1 MGSTQPQTDELHAA
15 LHERLVQT
23 GEWHR
28 IMSSLRASLD
38 ESGWTA
44 NLRDHANA
52 QASLQRPLNLNDLM
66 DELGPYAQKS
76 IPPQVRVQ
84 VTAMLHDFVSRN
96 VEDA

>member
-28 IMSSLRASLD
+28 IMSSLRVALD

-44 NLRDHANA
+44 SLRDHANG
-52 QASLQRPLNLNDLM
+52 
-66 DELGPYAQKS
+66 ELDS
-76 IPPQVRVQ
+76 
-84 VTAMLHDFVSRN
+84 D
-96 VEDA
+96 

>member
-28 IMSSLRASLD
+28 IMSSLRAALD

-44 NLRDHANA
+44 SLRDHANGE
-52 QASLQRPLNLNDLM
+52 AS
-66 DELGPYAQKS
+66 S
-76 IPPQVRVQ
+76 
-84 VTAMLHDFVSRN
+84 
-96 VEDA
+96 